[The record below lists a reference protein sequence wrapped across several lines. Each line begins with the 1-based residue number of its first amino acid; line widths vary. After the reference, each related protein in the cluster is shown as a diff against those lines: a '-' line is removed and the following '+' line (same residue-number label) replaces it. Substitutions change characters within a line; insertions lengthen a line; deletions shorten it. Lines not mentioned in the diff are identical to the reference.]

1 MNWRTLNYRTFS
13 KGTPL
18 EKSNARSASHAVVH
32 QLKNV
37 DEYEWALRC
46 IEKFLLHQVKWISV

>member
-1 MNWRTLNYRTFS
+1 M
-13 KGTPL
+13 
-18 EKSNARSASHAVVH
+18 ARSASHAVVH

-46 IEKFLLHQVKWISV
+46 IEKFPVASSQMDICDRCTRH